1 MTAHTRIFLLMVLA
15 GMGCNAALYLALWLP
30 TSPFKV
36 SIWSWIYTVVLPYLG
51 ILGAWGWLRQKE
63 LDLPPAIPLFLVV
76 YTLLLTLWVNSFYIG
91 LAGVIAHLPSNSAE
105 IFHLV
110 LFALTFGGILYVLR
124 QEYYW

>member
-1 MTAHTRIFLLMVLA
+1 MTAHTRIFFLMVLA

-36 SIWSWIYTVVLPYLG
+36 SIWSWIYTIVLPYLG
-51 ILGAWGWLRQKE
+51 VLGAWGWLRQKE
-63 LDLPPAIPLFLVV
+63 LDLPPAIPLFLIA
-76 YTLLLTLWVNSFYIG
+76 YTLLLTL
-91 LAGVIAHLPSNSAE
+91 IAHLPSNSAE

-110 LFALTFGGILYVLR
+110 LFLLTFGGILYVLR